1 MGGVWTR
8 GQWSRVI
15 AAGSL
20 AWADGF
26 VLDHA
31 AVKHLVP
38 LFGSKTKTFI
48 FEDYGNSS
56 GLAGQNSLS
65 WCVQLVKK
73 LMLEQ
78 ESNLLKQIFL
88 IIRSPT
94 LLSQNCVQK
103 AKLFLQMLLDDLKVL
118 PTFYFCSF
126 PFSQLQ
132 KFVTYFNLREA
143 RLPNFLFLCT
153 RARSLSSLTLAWA
166 CNWCRCNLV
175 RFARFYNFAVEK
187 NLSHSLRHLLP
198 VS

>member
-1 MGGVWTR
+1 M
-8 GQWSRVI
+8 I

-94 LLSQNCVQK
+94 RQFLSSHPTLLSQNCVQK

-143 RLPNFLFLCT
+143 WLPNFLFLCT
-153 RARSLSSLTLAWA
+153 RARSLSFTHACLSLQLMSAE
-166 CNWCRCNLV
+166 V
-175 RFARFYNFAVEK
+175 
-187 NLSHSLRHLLP
+187 
-198 VS
+198 